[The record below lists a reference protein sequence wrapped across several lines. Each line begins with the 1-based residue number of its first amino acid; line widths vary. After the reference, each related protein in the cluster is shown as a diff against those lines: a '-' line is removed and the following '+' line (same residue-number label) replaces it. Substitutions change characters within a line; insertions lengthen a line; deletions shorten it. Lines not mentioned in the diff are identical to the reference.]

1 MLDVPDSGLPYLT
14 IFIVYSVWFFLFEGW
29 IWYRRNKQ
37 PLKARGVVWL
47 TLVDISGYLF
57 LSSICWKEIVGN
69 ENFSCAIKAL
79 VNNICP
85 PIFFFWV
92 ISLEFGNCILCFKFK
107 IMIPVN

>member
-1 MLDVPDSGLPYLT
+1 MVDVPDSGLPYLV
-14 IFIVYSVWFFLFEGW
+14 IFIAYSVWFLLFEAW

-85 PIFFFWV
+85 PIFFFG
-92 ISLEFGNCILCFKFK
+92 LFR
-107 IMIPVN
+107 